1 MQLCN
6 VVIAKEEVK
15 ELSLVRGCPHLVLG
29 NQCLGT
35 DTKWCCVQTF
45 STQYVTVYIVTPF
58 RPVRRHFET

>member
-1 MQLCN
+1 MQIHFFRPMVLVLYMGLLKFGKPILIMQLCN

-35 DTKWCCVQTF
+35 GTKWC
-45 STQYVTVYIVTPF
+45 
-58 RPVRRHFET
+58 